1 MSNEG
6 ENPIDESG
14 DSHPRDSR
22 LQTFLRQASAII
34 AAEKG
39 LNNIAKAKLDDLA
52 QRLHLPDEL
61 YDRGLREL
69 QGSNSPI
76 GSLTD
81 YEQAF
86 LKFLT
91 HEFSQKRKGTVLSI
105 SIEEKAIA
113 HAKNRFGISAHRAEQ
128 LIDYQAEESGIGR
141 LSRTDA
147 REYGRQMILD
157 IIGDQISLDEKT
169 DVRVFRIGRRWGCDV
184 EEVESLVSST
194 LAANIKAARKELRR
208 PMLLGAATMV
218 CVVLIGLA
226 TWWLVENRESVF
238 GKPVAKHDPT
248 PVVADPVVVPDPE
261 ETKSVLETA
270 FPDFANLISSD
281 DPNSRAD
288 GIANATERM
297 LSSPTENLQQLDALR
312 AWYLQETDSQVANRF
327 VQVIEEALDSE
338 PVSNR
343 NNALAFPYRAAMMA
357 EKIYQSSEFPDPHR
371 RKGRLLKILDTR
383 FPSGATPTDSLIA
396 NRQWNQVIQNSW
408 QAPGRN
414 SILVQPLAE
423 LTLTKLSA
431 KELQQYVSRSVRTII
446 LADRVQWRNMKE
458 AIRTAIESADD
469 VQRMEWIDIWIDDFD
484 GSRGFRQFAGPFL
497 VLGSLKEPKPEAR
510 DYESFLVAE
519 RSDWRN
525 RRLRPALLRHQK
537 ISDSIEKLK
546 PYFNAVSDSNVTPD
560 LIFQTASAA
569 NLCLEAMSIMDSGRG
584 GDESAWSDVDVQIE
598 RLDSRLR
605 DFVFLDEQ
613 DNGIAKVSS
622 AGFDTTLRDRTLAAF
637 DDLSKSNRAR
647 RLAAIERLPGLVAK
661 FDSIP
666 QPMADSIANYLVSP
680 IEADE
685 WLQMQR
691 VTAEFPKWPRLV
703 LAIAD
708 RLPDST
714 ATIDQTMTM
723 YSVLTS
729 TPWDASINGDWRSAM
744 SLSLLKWSHA
754 TLLSDDAIDPN
765 SSGSDWIRLEKFLQT
780 AYFRRS
786 RLLGVENVEPS
797 RSVLGNAKQCVRA
810 ASKNLAATDRAIG
823 LVLDSASSEME
834 SVVFLNQMLGGMQ
847 SSSEAATIGSRLL
860 ESELNLLWT
869 WNRQRSEHLKG
880 VTDGS

>member
-1 MSNEG
+1 MSDGG
-6 ENPIDESG
+6 ENSTEQPEASG
-14 DSHPRDSR
+14 PRDSR

-34 AAEKG
+34 ASEKG
-39 LNNIAKAKLDDLA
+39 LNNVARAKLDELA

-61 YDRGLREL
+61 YERGLLEL
-69 QGSNSPI
+69 QGSNSPV
-76 GSLTD
+76 GNLTD

-86 LKFLT
+86 LKFLI

-105 SIEEKAIA
+105 SIEEKAIV

-128 LIDYQAEESGIGR
+128 LIDYQAAESDIGR

-157 IIGDQISLDEKT
+157 IIGDKISLDEKT
-169 DVRVFRIGRRWGCDV
+169 DRRVFRIARRWGCGVD
-184 EEVESLVSST
+184 ETESLVSAT
-194 LAANIKAARKELRR
+194 LAANIKTAKKEQRR
-208 PMLLGAATMV
+208 PLLLGAATMI
-218 CVVLIGLA
+218 CLLLIGLA

-238 GKPVAKHDPT
+238 GKPVARKDPA
-248 PVVADPVVVPDPE
+248 PVVSDPVVVPDPE
-261 ETKSVLETA
+261 ETKSVLENA
-270 FPDFANLISSD
+270 FPDFANLLGSEDSG
-281 DPNSRAD
+281 SRGD
-288 GIANATERM
+288 GITRATDRL
-297 LSSPTENLQQLDALR
+297 LSSPTESVQQIDALR
-312 AWYLQETDSQVANRF
+312 AWYLQETDPQAASRF
-327 VQVIEEALDSE
+327 ARIIEEALDSE
-338 PVSNR
+338 PVSSR
-343 NNALAFPYRAAMMA
+343 NNALSLPYRAASVA
-357 EKIYQSSEFPDPHR
+357 KKVYQSSEFPDPYDR
-371 RKGRLLKILDTR
+371 RERLRKILNTR
-383 FPSGATPTDSLIA
+383 FPAGSTPTDAMIA

-414 SILVQPLAE
+414 SILIQPLAE

-446 LADRVQWRNMKE
+446 LADKVQWRNMQG

-484 GSRGFRQFAGPFL
+484 GTMGFRQFAGPFL
-497 VLGSLKEPKPEAR
+497 ALGSLKEPKPEAR

-537 ISDSIEKLK
+537 IADSIEKLK
-546 PYFNAVSDSNVTPD
+546 PYFNTVSDSKVTPD

-613 DNGIAKVSS
+613 DNGIPAVSS

-637 DDLSKSNRAR
+637 GDLSNSNQAR

-661 FDSIP
+661 FESIP
-666 QPMADSIANYLVSP
+666 QPMADSIANYLLSP
-680 IEADE
+680 IEANE

-708 RLPDST
+708 RIPEST
-714 ATIDQTMTM
+714 ASIDQVMTM
-723 YSVLTS
+723 YSVLTKE
-729 TPWDASINGDWRSAM
+729 PWDASTGGDWRSAM
-744 SLSLLKWSHA
+744 SLSLLKWSYE
-754 TLLSDDAIDPN
+754 TLLSDDTIDPD
-765 SSGSDWIRLEKFLQT
+765 SSDSDWVRLEKFLQT

-823 LVLDSASSEME
+823 LLLDSAGSEME
-834 SVVFLNQMLGGMQ
+834 SVVLLNQMLGGTQ
-847 SSSEAATIGSRLL
+847 GLSKPATIGARLL
-860 ESELNLLWT
+860 ESELNLLRT
-869 WNRQRSEHLKG
+869 WNRQRSEQLKG